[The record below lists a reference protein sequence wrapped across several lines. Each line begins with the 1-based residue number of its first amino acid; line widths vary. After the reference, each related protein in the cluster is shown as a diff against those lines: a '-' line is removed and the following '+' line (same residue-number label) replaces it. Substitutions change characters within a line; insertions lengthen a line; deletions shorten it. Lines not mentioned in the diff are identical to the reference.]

1 MKLEISKLKLLWK
14 LLTGGAASVASYVL
28 DLINNALAGL
38 DASDK
43 ASVQAVLNFATKALA
58 TLNAFAW
65 LIPTKWQT
73 AYLKTI
79 VAVQSI
85 CNALDDL
92 TLTVDELTQI
102 RDDFAAAVAAW
113 NGDDEDDETCKDC
126 EPTDDE
132 TCSTCSPAADCTDCK
147 K

>member
-14 LLTGGAASVASYVL
+14 LVTGGASSVASYVL
-28 DLINNALAGL
+28 DLINEALAGL
-38 DASDK
+38 DANNK

-65 LIPTKWQT
+65 LIPSKWQT

-79 VAVQSI
+79 VAVQAI

-102 RDDFAAAVAAW
+102 RDDFAAAILAW
-113 NGDDEDDETCKDC
+113 NGEDDETCKDC
-126 EPTDDE
+126 TDDE
-132 TCSTCSPAADCTDCK
+132 
-147 K
+147 